1 MWPLLVAVL
10 LCPTRAVPD
19 DDVIRNVF
27 SAATAAAWVTVLVG
41 MSTLFAA
48 NFMLKKKCPAVLQAE
63 RVKGKTCLD
72 LMTMVM
78 NDVQAKCGDS
88 KLSDMD
94 APNMEGLPEAQRL
107 FGLLWDDVKEV
118 RTTTYGISETH
129 PAVNFV
135 EDLLKVVIEK
145 DFTRAMEETE
155 EALSAQRAGKWADG
169 SNETSHREALDG
181 RRLQEILDF
190 CGKVSKMLPH
200 LHLDVQAFQLRCQDL
215 QKRLAK
221 SFAKTQFKNTF
232 FLQVLHLSQATD
244 IWVALRPRLKQLSQN
259 KQSEK
264 TGEWPDSKLEAR
276 HLKNLWKLLEFM
288 VPIMPSLVLS
298 IATSMVADSLA
309 VIYHQVRRWAAVG
322 EAAAAGE
329 RSQVLWL
336 LVDLVLGHLA
346 IEFFRMICKC
356 YSARAQSTL
365 LHRVRSGV
373 MQAIVLQDFA
383 YFDQNASGALQER
396 LNRDAEQLG
405 SNIIEVPEKALSA
418 VVVIILTLFEVYLV
432 CPLPLFAAA
441 CAPIPVIA
449 ALRWH
454 LEKLVGRLN
463 TRGRKLTEEAAAGT
477 AEILKEIKTVRQFAN
492 ERHESLRFSHA
503 EAARGQIQEDSKVL
517 EALAGLPIT
526 MVIVTGL
533 SYTQYIGAGLVEEG
547 MMTPGLLFDVSIK
560 LNFWVV
566 DRINRLTNLL
576 PQLRQAFEP
585 LARICDLLDS
595 TPKIEAAG
603 QRHSVPV
610 ADRAALMAIL
620 EKCSARAERDAEAS
634 EEDLPRRSPGSTVLT
649 EDLDV
654 LHDGRP
660 IPRGSALLSFECGA
674 WEHAI
679 SSPAALQ
686 GQEVSFPLTLHF
698 SVQKVPAH
706 FVGRID
712 FEDVHFRYPTDL
724 RNGILNGFTMTV
736 EPKTKVAL
744 VGEAGCGKSSCMALL
759 QRFYDPTQGCIR
771 IDGVDLREYNVNVLR
786 SRVAVVDQR
795 PVLFASSVR
804 ENVTYGLRHEVSD
817 EEVIQVLQAASLWD
831 GSNGIKSKADRLLT
845 KLGSGGISLSG
856 GQMQRVSIARV
867 MIRKPDIIL
876 LDEATSALD
885 NKNEKIVQ
893 AALDQLAH
901 QGSALVIAHRLTTI
915 KDADKIVVMRKGQ
928 VAEVGTHQELLK
940 LPIQREKSTTGEEE
954 VAHGIY
960 RFLWELQFADETET
974 ADSATEV
981 SAEVPSRRP
990 SAETPILNTTTS
1002 SEAIL
1007 EEARPASG
1015 RRELKTGK
1023 PLDTETSG
1031 GGARGSVPPP
1041 PTLRR
1046 IRTLP

>member
-221 SFAKTQFKNTF
+221 SFAKTQFK
-232 FLQVLHLSQATD
+232 
-244 IWVALRPRLKQLSQN
+244 
-259 KQSEK
+259 
-264 TGEWPDSKLEAR
+264 
-276 HLKNLWKLLEFM
+276 KNLWKLLEFM

-654 LHDGRP
+654 LHDGRQEARP
-660 IPRGSALLSFECGA
+660 GA
-674 WEHAI
+674 ERDTQKTQKVYGKHGD
-679 SSPAALQ
+679 SQ
-686 GQEVSFPLTLHF
+686 VSFPLTLHF

-1007 EEARPASG
+1007 EEEDAELFLSPVNEKIPMDKARPASG